1 MALRVLVTDGMDAG
15 AMEQLRKDGYEVIEQ
30 FYEPDQLG
38 AALRDFDVVIIRS
51 ATKIKE
57 PQIDAAAG
65 SRLKLIIRAGVGV
78 DNIAVKYAEE
88 HGIQV
93 KNTPR
98 ASSNAVAELALAL
111 LFSCARNISIAGHT
125 MRENKW
131 EKKAYSKGF
140 ELSGKTMGVIGYG
153 RIGQLVGAKGQ
164 ALGMNVLSVVHRNKP
179 EGCECE
185 TMHFVTMDELLS
197 QSDIV
202 VLCAPSG
209 DKPLVDA
216 ESLAKMKDGVVI
228 LNFARDTLV
237 NDDDMAAA
245 LEAGKVARYVSDFPN
260 PKVVHM
266 KNVILTPHLGASTR
280 ESEDNCAVMA
290 VKEITDYLENGNIKN
305 SVNYPACDMGVCQ
318 AESRIAVL
326 HMNIPNMIGQITA
339 ILAAQGVN
347 ISDMTN
353 KSRDKFAYTLL
364 DLEHKPEEATVEK
377 LKAIE
382 GVLRVR
388 IVK

>member
-153 RIGQLVGAKGQ
+153 RCD
-164 ALGMNVLSVVHRNKP
+164 N
-179 EGCECE
+179 GCEFADAAGIERSASGKGARTEVYYCHPYRPSERGSNENQNGLIRRHVPKGTDLSTISDEE
-185 TMHFVTMDELLS
+185 TKRIE
-197 QSDIV
+197 
-202 VLCAPSG
+202 AW
-209 DKPLVDA
+209 
-216 ESLAKMKDGVVI
+216 
-228 LNFARDTLV
+228 LN
-237 NDDDMAAA
+237 
-245 LEAGKVARYVSDFPN
+245 
-260 PKVVHM
+260 
-266 KNVILTPHLGASTR
+266 
-280 ESEDNCAVMA
+280 
-290 VKEITDYLENGNIKN
+290 
-305 SVNYPACDMGVCQ
+305 NYPRKMFGYLCSEQLFREEMA
-318 AESRIAVL
+318 L
-326 HMNIPNMIGQITA
+326 
-339 ILAAQGVN
+339 ILA
-347 ISDMTN
+347 S
-353 KSRDKFAYTLL
+353 
-364 DLEHKPEEATVEK
+364 
-377 LKAIE
+377 
-382 GVLRVR
+382 
-388 IVK
+388 